1 MPWAGSARHM
11 HKGRLLSQNPFPP
24 GGGSAKRAAPTQ
36 WRQRRLGWGGV
47 RSKQWRTSVY
57 RAILILLL
65 SIAVQVTAAQP
76 QPVTLLVSAA
86 ADLTFALQEL
96 GPHFERHTGIKVI
109 FNFGATGQLAQQIEQ
124 GAPVDLF
131 AAANEA
137 YIDRLAEQ
145 GLILPG
151 SKMPYARG
159 HLTLWTRADSPLR
172 LNSLDDLLQPQVRHV
187 AIANPSH
194 APYGLAAKQALQAAG
209 LWQRLAPKLVMGENV
224 RQTLQYAATGN
235 VDVAII
241 ALSLSLQHD
250 GRWVQVP
257 ERLHRPIMQALAI
270 LKRTPH
276 ASEARQFAAF
286 ITSPYGQ
293 PIMKKYGFVL
303 PSEN

>member
-1 MPWAGSARHM
+1 M
-11 HKGRLLSQNPFPP
+11 
-24 GGGSAKRAAPTQ
+24 
-36 WRQRRLGWGGV
+36 RRSL
-47 RSKQWRTSVY
+47 
-57 RAILILLL
+57 LILLL
-65 SIAVQVTAAQP
+65 SIAVQVATAQP

-96 GPHFERHTGIKVI
+96 GPHFERHTGIKVT

-137 YIDRLAEQ
+137 YIDRLDKQ
-145 GLILPG
+145 GLILAG

-172 LNSLDDLLQPQVRHV
+172 LSSLDDLLQPQVQRV

-209 LWQRLAPKLVMGENV
+209 LWRLLKPKLVMGENV

-235 VDVAII
+235 VDAAII
-241 ALSLSLQHD
+241 ALSLSMQHD
-250 GRWVQVP
+250 GLWVQIP
-257 ERLHRPIMQALAI
+257 ERLHRPIVQTLAI
-270 LKRTPH
+270 LKRTPYV
-276 ASEARQFAAF
+276 SEARQFAAF
-286 ITSPYGQ
+286 ITGPQGQ

-303 PSEN
+303 PTEDRQP